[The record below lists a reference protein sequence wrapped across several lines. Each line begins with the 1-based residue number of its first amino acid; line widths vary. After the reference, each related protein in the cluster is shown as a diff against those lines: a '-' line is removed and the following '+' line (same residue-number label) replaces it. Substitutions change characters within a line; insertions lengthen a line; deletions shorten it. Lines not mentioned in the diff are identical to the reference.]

1 MSKKPTKT
9 ISEYPYLMAEW
20 DYKKNT
26 ELGLAPE
33 QLGAGSHTK
42 AWWKCKAGHT
52 WYAMISNRTKHNRAC
67 PYCAHQLPIPGE
79 TDLATLY
86 PNLAKEWHPTK
97 NHCSPSEVMPGT
109 HKKAWWICSEGHEWE
124 AEIKSRTTGVGCPY
138 CCGKKVLK
146 GFNDL
151 ATVNPDLAVEWHPT
165 LNGDLTPEDVTDAS
179 GRKVWWLCKN
189 GHSYEAT
196 VYNRKGG
203 KGCPKCIDSLRTS
216 FPEQAIY
223 YYIKQEFPDAINGYQ
238 EIFKSSMEL
247 DIYIPSLKVGIEYD
261 GRVYHSS
268 TANLL
273 RDSKK
278 YGICKEH
285 GIVLIRIREI
295 MHYIPLQICDHKIE
309 IPNASDKY
317 LNWAINNLCYHLGRI
332 VTPDVRRDR
341 KQIQQYL
348 DKRNQSLAEEY
359 PEIAAEWDYDKN
371 KPLIPE
377 NFAPHSNE
385 KIGWICSTC
394 GCRWEA
400 SIGDRTRPDS
410 TGCPDCA
417 RKRMA
422 QKNIKTRIRK
432 KGSFAECYPEL
443 LEEWDYDKN
452 KNLSPDEITPGT
464 GKKAWWKCKTC
475 GYEWYGSI
483 NHRIHGRGC
492 RSFWRRSPA
501 APRRCRRLRR
511 PRRRA
516 HRTAASS
523 EGRRRSPRS
532 PEQYQLQDVQ
542 PCSHSHYSFLIS
554 SLNFFS
560 IYFLSFFLFPPG
572 FIA

>member
-1 MSKKPTKT
+1 MSKKPTNT
-9 ISEYPYLMAEW
+9 ISEYADLMAEW
-20 DYKKNT
+20 DYEKNIK
-26 ELGLAPE
+26 LSLDPE
-33 QLGAGSHTK
+33 QLGACSHTK
-42 AWWKCKAGHT
+42 AWWKCSSGHS
-52 WYAMISNRTKHNRAC
+52 WYGMISNRTKHNRAC

-79 TDLATLY
+79 TDLATLF
-86 PNLAKEWHPTK
+86 PDLAKEWHPTK

-109 HKKAWWICSEGHEWE
+109 HKKAWWICSERHEWE

-151 ATVNPDLAVEWHPT
+151 ATVNPELAAEWHPT

-189 GHSYEAT
+189 RHAYEAT
-196 VYNRKGG
+196 VYNRKSGR
-203 KGCPKCIDSLRTS
+203 GCPKCLASLRTS
-216 FPEQAIY
+216 FPEQAIF
-223 YYIKQEFPDAINGYQ
+223 YYIKQEFPDAVSSYKN
-238 EIFKSSMEL
+238 IFGSSMEL

-278 YGICKEH
+278 YSICKEH

-295 MHYIPLQICDHKIE
+295 MRYIPLQVCDHKIE

-332 VTPDVRRDR
+332 VTPDVQRDR

-348 DKRNQSLAEEY
+348 DKRKQSLAEEY

-377 NFAPHSNE
+377 NFAPHANE
-385 KIGWICSTC
+385 KVGWICGTC
-394 GCRWEA
+394 GCKWEA

-422 QKNIKTRIRK
+422 QKNVKQESEKKAVLPNAIRNCWKSGTMIKTKI
-432 KGSFAECYPEL
+432 S
-443 LEEWDYDKN
+443 
-452 KNLSPDEITPGT
+452 
-464 GKKAWWKCKTC
+464 
-475 GYEWYGSI
+475 
-483 NHRIHGRGC
+483 
-492 RSFWRRSPA
+492 
-501 APRRCRRLRR
+501 LRMK
-511 PRRRA
+511 
-516 HRTAASS
+516 
-523 EGRRRSPRS
+523 
-532 PEQYQLQDVQ
+532 
-542 PCSHSHYSFLIS
+542 
-554 SLNFFS
+554 
-560 IYFLSFFLFPPG
+560 
-572 FIA
+572 